1 MIDVA
6 IKKLD
11 EKAVVPFKKYD
22 KDFAYD
28 ITATSVEEIAP
39 NVFKYG
45 IGLSFQIV
53 GWGEPDGDVVH
64 SRLDG
69 KIKGFSVRPRSS
81 IYKTGMVLSNC
92 IGTLD
97 ELYTGQVYAIF
108 YKVVEFGEPY
118 KVGDRIGQLYFD
130 TTEPIRFIEVDNLEE
145 TERGDGGFGSTG
157 K

>member
-1 MIDVA
+1 MIEVA

-11 EKAVVPFKKYD
+11 ENAVVPFKKYD

-39 NVFKYG
+39 NVYKYG

-53 GWGEPDGDVVH
+53 GWDDPNGDSIH
-64 SRLDG
+64 DRFDG
-69 KIKGFSVRPRSS
+69 KIKGFSIRPRSS
-81 IYKTGMVLSNC
+81 IYKTGMCLSNAV
-92 IGTLD
+92 GTLD
-97 ELYTGQVYAIF
+97 DLYRGQVFVIF
-108 YKVVEFGEPY
+108 YKVVDFGEPY

-130 TTEPIRFIEVDNLEE
+130 TTEPIRFIEADNLEE